1 MPYKNPYCVLAAL
14 LLACAPLAR
23 AAESGLAQ
31 KQALLEQ
38 TADLLQQLSD
48 QDYIDIKS
56 QFEAKPGAGHLRA
69 SRAEAIASVYSTLA
83 ALEYNQALKTGPA
96 PDARPNVEAALQ
108 TRLKEDDALMI
119 NPDTLEQTGLW
130 GDFVEYVNRDPA
142 PSYRGAA
149 VAAVR
154 GGREIDTEAD
164 KKAAKIKRSLKDLEP
179 RLKQP
184 GLAAPE
190 LAALHYEKGRL
201 YEILAESAVIEK
213 PQAPEA
219 PKTAQPPV
227 QTAEDAVKCETKEMD
242 SLEKR
247 MQDEVERRRAR
258 VK

>member
-1 MPYKNPYCVLAAL
+1 MD
-14 LLACAPLAR
+14 
-23 AAESGLAQ
+23 Q
-31 KQALLEQ
+31 KQARILLIADLLEQ
-38 TADLLQQLSD
+38 VSD
-48 QDYIDIKS
+48 EDYLKVKAEL
-56 QFEAKPGAGHLRA
+56 EAKNPGSRWPA
-69 SRAEAIASVYSTLA
+69 SRGEARSAAYSTLA
-83 ALEYNQALKTGPA
+83 ALEYDQALKAGPA
-96 PDARPNVEAALQ
+96 TEDKPNLKAALQ
-108 TRLKEDDALMI
+108 NRLKDANAVMV
-119 NPDTLEQTGLW
+119 NPDTLEETGLW